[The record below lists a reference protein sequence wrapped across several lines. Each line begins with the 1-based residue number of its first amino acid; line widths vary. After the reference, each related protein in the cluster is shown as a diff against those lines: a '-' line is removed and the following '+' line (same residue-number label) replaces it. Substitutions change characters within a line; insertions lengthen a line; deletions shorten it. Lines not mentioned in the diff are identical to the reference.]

1 MKKILCFALSAF
13 LGLPLNAL
21 AKPDQFSVA
30 AANSEINYE
39 VSYMQ
44 YNTSKGRFNDFA
56 GVIVWDAEKPETS
69 SVNITVQAKSVA
81 TGYPNIDRMLQGAD
95 LFNVAKYPIMS
106 FKSTSVKAKNT
117 NALTITGDL
126 TLCGVTKSISFD
138 VQLLGVKEL
147 GDGKA
152 KAGFQGGFTVSR
164 RYFSI
169 GVHSNVNNTLGDDV
183 SVKVHLEGD
192 RVAN

>member
-1 MKKILCFALSAF
+1 MKKILCFALLAS

-44 YNTSKGRFNDFA
+44 YNTSKGRFNDFV

-81 TGYPNIDRMLQGAD
+81 TGYPNIDRMLQGPD
-95 LFNVAKYPIMS
+95 LFNLMS
-106 FKSTSVKAKNT
+106 LNT
-117 NALTITGDL
+117 P
-126 TLCGVTKSISFD
+126 
-138 VQLLGVKEL
+138 
-147 GDGKA
+147 
-152 KAGFQGGFTVSR
+152 
-164 RYFSI
+164 
-169 GVHSNVNNTLGDDV
+169 
-183 SVKVHLEGD
+183 
-192 RVAN
+192 